1 VLGEHGDVIPASYM
15 NFYIGNASVV
25 VPLYGAAN
33 DQAAVQAI
41 QAIFPQHEV
50 VGLRADA
57 ILTGGGS
64 FHCIS
69 QQIPG

>member
-1 VLGEHGDVIPASYM
+1 M

-25 VPLYGAAN
+25 VPIYGAPD
-33 DQAAVQAI
+33 DQAAVA
-41 QAIFPQHEV
+41 AFAEIFPTRNV
-50 VGLRADA
+50 VGLRADH